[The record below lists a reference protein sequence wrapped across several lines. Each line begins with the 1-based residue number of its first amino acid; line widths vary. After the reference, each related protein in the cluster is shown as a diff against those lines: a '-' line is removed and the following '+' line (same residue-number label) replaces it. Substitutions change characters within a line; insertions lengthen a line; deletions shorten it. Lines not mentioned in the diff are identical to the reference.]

1 MKVRESVRQGY
12 SKTRSPGP
20 LSRVVFRKLKIES
33 EANTPLLSVLEKA
46 RKGVIVLT
54 SRGRAR
60 YALVP
65 VKDRDMESYALATH
79 PTFLR
84 LIERSRLSY
93 ARHGGIPLEEVARG
107 FGIALAAVGR
117 ERALPGR
124 PARAGGSK
132 SPASN

>member
-1 MKVRESVRQGY
+1 MKVRESAQEQYG
-12 SKTRSPGP
+12 KTGSPGP
-20 LSRVVFRKLKIES
+20 PSRLAFRKLKIES
-33 EANTPLLSVLEKA
+33 EGNIPLSLVLAKA

-54 SRGRAR
+54 RGGRAR

-93 ARHGGIPLEEVARG
+93 ARHGGIPLDEVVSG
-107 FGIALAAVGR
+107 FGIALPTAR
-117 ERALPGR
+117 RAQGLSR
-124 PARAGGSK
+124 RRRVPAD
-132 SPASN
+132 

>member
-1 MKVRESVRQGY
+1 MRLSP
-12 SKTRSPGP
+12 RSWVP
-20 LSRVVFRKLKIES
+20 FRKLKIES
-33 EANTPLLSVLEKA
+33 EGNIPLSLVLEKA

-54 SRGRAR
+54 RRGRAR

-93 ARHGGIPLEEVARG
+93 ARHGGIPLEEVAKSLRIG
-107 FGIALAAVGR
+107 LSVPRAVR
-117 ERALPGR
+117 VV
-124 PARAGGSK
+124 AGGK
-132 SPASN
+132 GKGGD

>member
-1 MKVRESVRQGY
+1 MKVRESVREGY
-12 SKTRSPGP
+12 RKTPSPGSP
-20 LSRVVFRKLKIES
+20 SGVVIRKVRIES
-33 EANTPLLSVLEKA
+33 EANTPLSSVLEKA

-54 SRGRAR
+54 RRGKAR

-93 ARHGGIPLEEVARG
+93 ARHGGIPLKEVARDL
-107 FGIALAAVGR
+107 GIS
-117 ERALPGR
+117 LPGARKGR
-124 PARAGGSK
+124 PSL
-132 SPASN
+132 